1 MRTAAKRDAMAWI
14 GIAWLDIA
22 DGIALNS
29 GARVQQDAEEI
40 SQGNDLM
47 GVDSDGRGT
56 AEPSWEQPGQRI
68 AWPGEV
74 KAWPGYAERLRMR
87 CFARDY

>member
-40 SQGNDLM
+40 SQGN
-47 GVDSDGRGT
+47 GRDGL
-56 AEPSWEQPGQRI
+56 E
-68 AWPGEV
+68 
-74 KAWPGYAERLRMR
+74 M
-87 CFARDY
+87 